1 MIQSQPALKT
11 IGRQHRV
18 LVMIGA
24 VLIGAAFS
32 PHRLDAACGDWL
44 EHSAIDL
51 PQPREVLKP
60 PAAPLTRPCAGG
72 QCRQSPQDHVPTLPT
87 PELRH
92 RLDDRIVGEPAGSQ
106 AAISPGDAAVCSSS
120 GKPCVG
126 FSRLIEHPPRGD

>member
-1 MIQSQPALKT
+1 MIQSKLALKT
-11 IGRQHRV
+11 IGRRHRV

-44 EHSAIDL
+44 EHPAIDS

-60 PAAPLTRPCAGG
+60 PAAPLPLPCAGG

-92 RLDDRIVGEPAGSQ
+92 RLDDRMVSEPAGYQ
-106 AAISPGDAAVCSSS
+106 AAISPGDAAVCRSSA
-120 GKPCVG
+120 KPCAG
-126 FSRLIEHPPRGD
+126 FSHLIERPPRVD